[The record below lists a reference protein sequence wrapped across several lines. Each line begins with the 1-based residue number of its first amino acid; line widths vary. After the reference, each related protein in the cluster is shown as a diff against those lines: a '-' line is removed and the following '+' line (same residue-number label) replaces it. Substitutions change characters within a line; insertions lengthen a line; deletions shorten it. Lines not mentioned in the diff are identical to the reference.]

1 MIEAWFTSY
10 SGDGVRYPVVL
21 PTPEIIEW
29 AAVLGMTVNDLFDVH
44 IPTGFSRVGTVKC
57 LVSNETMRLLYPPIP
72 NPDNPADGR
81 LFKFFWR
88 DNADPTQQAD
98 PSEIFGMT
106 VALLPPRPLFAR
118 ASLASP
124 AQPAGLYPPALF
136 LITGEDDRRVMRGC
150 QVSDS
155 IYSALFT
162 GGQDETINITN
173 TTQRVKRDSLF
184 DGEYKSSE
192 IEAWFQRS
200 YSSDGKMPPPTLP
213 DSDVDTLLTAMIEG
227 ACPSNG
233 HYFNTVD
240 MDSWT
245 DWLYA
250 DSRFRDMTAGAASP
264 LLTNAAWAKNKACL
278 NWNNQ
283 PVGMACDLL
292 ASNCGGLL
300 VPKLKSSI
308 FLNTYK
314 VVQIQNGYQSINA
327 EMASSQRAM
336 AGGVETIR
344 EQVYSAG
351 QLTDPLFLF
360 WQRFGAPT
368 LALVYS
374 YCYHRVGQFY
384 SFSFPMRG
392 PEQNQATNNVC
403 AVEQLTAGEWGF
415 GKALENP
422 NRLDILRELNF
433 AYPVNG
439 SSDFYANNSFDASGQ
454 KKGDYSI
461 PRQVF
466 EPRTI
471 ALHEFEFNSVQ
482 LNWTGLSPSG
492 SNNQVQAWDFWGYS
506 NWCRDQVSTRNSLPF
521 NKTVWAG
528 WGGNWDTNYM
538 IRSSY
543 IRFHLAVIK
552 DQIVPICTTECDY
565 DDWVLGPNGET
576 ETASN
581 PKDMVFSNGN
591 VHARRVLSGALV
603 IDVPPPTTR
612 TFAAQI
618 VSATRIAPSGD
629 FYWRWRYEWTE
640 VDPPTPADT
649 IANQVNNWVKQRGT
663 NRTRG
668 RSSEKP
674 WTRDPSLIKN
684 YAFNLAENGNHF
696 VGAGNAANTIAT
708 GVLQSDYTAST
719 IDALPISVGTIVAMH
734 ENAMTM
740 YSKKDLVPTN
750 STMRDSPLNCVFWFS
765 IPNSVKVTCI

>member
-10 SGDGVRYPVVL
+10 SGNGVKHPVIL

-29 AAVLGMTVNDLFDVH
+29 AAVLGMTVNDLFEVH

-57 LVSNETMRLLYPPIP
+57 LVSNETMRLLYPPIS
-72 NPDNPADGR
+72 NPDLSNYAR
-81 LFKFFWR
+81 KFKFFWR
-88 DNADPTQQAD
+88 DNADPTQQAN
-98 PSEIFGMT
+98 PNEIFSMA
-106 VALLPPRPLFAR
+106 VRLLPPRPLFAR

-124 AQPAGLYPPALF
+124 AQPEGLYPPALF
-136 LITGEDDRRVMRGC
+136 LITGEDDRSAMRGA
-150 QVSDS
+150 QVVPN
-155 IYSALFT
+155 IYAT
-162 GGQDETINITN
+162 AVATDQTINITN
-173 TTQRVKRDSLF
+173 TPQRVSRDYGD
-184 DGEYKSSE
+184 DGTSKSSWE
-192 IEAWFQRS
+192 NEAWFQRS
-200 YSSDGKMPPPTLP
+200 HSSDGKMPPPTLP
-213 DSDVDTLLTAMIEG
+213 DPEVDYLLTAMIESTFSAG
-227 ACPSNG
+227 G
-233 HYFNTVD
+233 VYFNYVD
-240 MDSWT
+240 MVPWQN
-245 DWLYA
+245 WLNA
-250 DSRFRDMTAGAASP
+250 NSRFRDMTAGAESP
-264 LLTNAAWAKNKACL
+264 LLTNGAWAKNKVCL

-283 PVGMACDLL
+283 PLGMACDLL

-300 VPKLKSSI
+300 VPRLKTGG
-308 FLNTYK
+308 FENTYK
-314 VVQIQNGYQSINA
+314 VVQIQNGYQSINE

-368 LALVYS
+368 VDLVYS
-374 YCYHRVGQFY
+374 YCYQRVGRFY

-392 PEQNQATNNVC
+392 PEQNQATNNVS
-403 AVEQLTAGEWGF
+403 AVEQFNSPDWGF
-415 GKALENP
+415 GKALDNP

-433 AYPVNG
+433 SYPTRG
-439 SSDFYANNSFDASGQ
+439 SSVNYADNHFDDSGQ
-454 KKGDYSI
+454 RKGVYALN
-461 PRQVF
+461 RQVF

-471 ALHEFEFNSVQ
+471 ALHESESNLLQ
-482 LNWTGLSPSG
+482 ENWTGLSPSG
-492 SNNQVQAWDFWGYS
+492 VNNQVQAWDFWGYS

-528 WGGNWDTNYM
+528 WGGEWDTNYM

-740 YSKKDLVPTN
+740 YSKTDLVPTN